1 MEHTLS
7 LDWQTFMHV
16 VTTERTLALVRAV
29 VVVTVAGLVAPL
41 LRRAVTRVMGSRWAP
56 QQIMLARRVV
66 TYVVLGVGATTALR
80 ELGFELSVLLGAAG
94 VVTVALGFASQ
105 TSVSNLISGL
115 FLIGEQPFVIGD
127 TIQLDKVTGEV
138 LAIDLLSVKLRTFD
152 NLYVRIPNEAMLKS
166 VVTNLSRFPIRRLD
180 MEIGVA
186 YKEDIAR
193 VQRILFDVADK
204 NPLGLDDPKPL
215 FVFLG
220 YGDSALRMQFSV
232 WGKRETFVDL
242 KNSIYNDIKAAFDR
256 HGIELPFPHQTVVGG
271 REPLS
276 VRIIETES
284 RKTA

>member
-1 MEHTLS
+1 MEHALS
-7 LDWQTFMHV
+7 LDWQALKHIMTA
-16 VTTERTLALVRAV
+16 TRTLALMRAFV
-29 VVVTVAGLVAPL
+29 VVSMALLMAPL
-41 LRRAVTRVMGSRWAP
+41 LRRAVTRVMGGRWAP
-56 QQIMLARRVV
+56 QQVMLGRRVV
-66 TYVVLGVGATTALR
+66 TYVILGVGATTALR

-127 TIQLDKVTGEV
+127 TIQVAQVSGEV

-152 NLYVRIPNEAMLKS
+152 NLYVRIPNETMLKS

-193 VQRILFDVADK
+193 VQRVLFEVADK

-215 FVFLG
+215 FIFLG

-232 WGKRETFVDL
+232 WGKRDTFVDL
-242 KNSIYNDIKAAFDR
+242 KNSIYGDIKVAFDQ

-271 REPLS
+271 REPVAIRLVERS
-276 VRIIETES
+276 
-284 RKTA
+284 